1 MPRRR
6 LSLLALLVSPLVLA
20 ARPSGNTGPDDVV
33 EIVLD
38 KDGIRLAG
46 QAVATAD
53 ALIAVLKERH
63 IRRVRLLTD
72 SAEVDYR
79 MIGQI
84 IYGTQRAG
92 IEMVAMDNRAAH

>member
-20 ARPSGNTGPDDVV
+20 APPSSNDDAV

-38 KDGIRLAG
+38 KDGMRLGG

-53 ALIAVLKERH
+53 ALIALLQERQV
-63 IRRVRLLTD
+63 RRVRLLTD
-72 SAEVDYR
+72 SSAVDYQL
-79 MIGQI
+79 IGKI

-92 IEMVAMDNRAAH
+92 IELVAIDNRAAR

>member
-20 ARPSGNTGPDDVV
+20 APPSSNDDVV

-38 KDGIRLAG
+38 KGGIRLGG